1 MLLGVATK
9 WLLEAILSISSHQAK
24 TQWAVKHKHF
34 SSYCFNTCS
43 TPPSSTYTCTSFL
56 SWSTKCQVNSH
67 HIKYSKTETT
77 STPKCFHRKTTGDTH
92 LIPNSTQQACSGAT
106 TPSDDKGTSV
116 YRTSTPSRDSSACSC
131 GQRVS
136 TCTSTCS
143 SAIWERWR
151 LFFIDVLWYK
161 EVYPQRKLSNL
172 NIFERY
178 VQQEL
183 PITPSS
189 KFPMFLNL
197 LMHNAFE
204 IANPSSRHVVCYE

>member
-34 SSYCFNTCS
+34 SSYCFNACS

-106 TPSDDKGTSV
+106 TPSDDKDTSV

-151 LFFIDVLWYK
+151 LFYRCFVIQGGLPSK
-161 EVYPQRKLSNL
+161 KLSNL